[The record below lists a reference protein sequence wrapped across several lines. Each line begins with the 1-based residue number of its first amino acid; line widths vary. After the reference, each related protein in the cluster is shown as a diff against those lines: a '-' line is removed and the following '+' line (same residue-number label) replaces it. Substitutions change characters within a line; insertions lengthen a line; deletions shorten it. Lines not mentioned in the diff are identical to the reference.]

1 MAHVGEQ
8 IGQDGANVGDPR
20 YDRLLAQVVQDN
32 HGRYAESAYR
42 GRLFLAANQ
51 AAQTFGVGLSATVA
65 TLSLTNPAGSGR
77 ILSLVTFTFAFSA
90 APAAAAALVHA
101 AFIPGVTTA
110 VVHTTPEVVRP
121 ALLGGYSIGP
131 VGLADRVATLPA
143 VPVIVRPLYGVT
155 GAAALTPGYVK
166 DEIAGEIQ
174 LFPGSVW
181 VIQANAAAAGFS
193 AISWEELPL

>member
-1 MAHVGEQ
+1 MPHVGEQ
-8 IGQDGANVGDPR
+8 PGGDGANAGDPR
-20 YDRLLAQVVQDN
+20 YGRLLELIVQDA

-65 TLSLTNPAGSGR
+65 TLSLTNPPGSGR
-77 ILSLVTFTFAFSA
+77 ILSLVSYCFCFSA
-90 APAAAAALVHA
+90 APAAAAALFHA
-101 AFIPGVTTA
+101 AFIPGPTTA
-110 VVHTTPEVVRP
+110 ITHTTPETVRP
-121 ALLGGYSIGP
+121 AIFGGPSIGP
-131 VGLADRVATLPA
+131 VGLADRAATLPA
-143 VPVIVRPLYGVT
+143 APVIVRPCYGVT
-155 GAAALTPGYVK
+155 GAAALTPGYVR

-193 AISWEELPL
+193 SISWEELPL